1 MLYGGG
7 DDIISQYVTF
17 CKVFSEQRKLTP
29 DLKTAIQETIRIC
42 KDRDVLKEFLQN
54 HETEVYDKMFDL
66 FDQDYIWEVHDY
78 NVKKEYEQ
86 KLAAKDA
93 ELASNKAALAD
104 KDAALADK
112 DSVIADKDRI
122 IMELRAQLAKSA

>member
-1 MLYGGG
+1 M
-7 DDIISQYVTF
+7 
-17 CKVFSEQRKLTP
+17 
-29 DLKTAIQETIRIC
+29 KTAIQETIRIC

-54 HETEVYDKMFDL
+54 HERSVYDIMFDL

-78 NVKKEYEQ
+78 NVRKEYDQ
-86 KLAAKDA
+86 KLAEKDA
-93 ELASNKAALAD
+93 EYAVALAD

-112 DSVIADKDRI
+112 DSVIAGKDAALADKDRI

>member
-17 CKVFSEQRKLTP
+17 CKVFSEQRKLTT

-54 HETEVYDKMFDL
+54 HETEVYDIMFDL

-104 KDAALADK
+104 KD
-112 DSVIADKDRI
+112 RI